1 MGERLNG
8 IQEVGGSI
16 PPGSTKKIL
25 GFFLKFKLSDK
36 NFWLIHVFNGFILTL
51 PILLVYVAMGL
62 SFGFL
67 AIDNGISP
75 LNAILMSLLIY
86 AGTVQ
91 LVGIQLIAIEASIF
105 SILLTTFIINSRFFV
120 MSSSIGRFLNK
131 FKLYQR
137 FLYACQ
143 LTDATFAIHTV
154 RFSQFNPPKL
164 ELFTTNIFGHVV
176 WVIST
181 TVGVYLG
188 GRDYNFDSLGIDFA
202 MPAMFIG
209 LLLPLV
215 LTKIHLLICVIAGTL
230 TVILYLIGFSYWTT
244 LTSTVITILIG
255 LYIFKWN
262 KT

>member
-1 MGERLNG
+1 MNG
-8 IQEVGGSI
+8 IQEVGGST
-16 PPGSTKKIL
+16 PPGSTKKLIL
-25 GFFLKFKLSDK
+25 RFILKFILSDK
-36 NFWLIHVFNGFILTL
+36 NFWPIHILNGFLLTL

-86 AGTVQ
+86 AGTAQ
-91 LVGIQLIAIEASIF
+91 LVGIQLIVIEASVF

-120 MSSSIGRFLNK
+120 MSSSIGRFLVK
-131 FKLYQR
+131 FKFYQR

-154 RFSQFNPPKL
+154 RFSRFNPPKL

-181 TVGVYLG
+181 IVGVYLG

-215 LTKIHLLICVIAGTL
+215 LTKIHLFICIIAGLL
-230 TVILYLIGFSYWTT
+230 TVILFYFGFSYWTT
-244 LTSTVITILIG
+244 LSATVITILIG
-255 LYIFKWN
+255 LYIDKWN
-262 KT
+262 KI

>member
-1 MGERLNG
+1 M
-8 IQEVGGSI
+8 
-16 PPGSTKKIL
+16 
-25 GFFLKFKLSDK
+25 KFTLSDK
-36 NFWLIHVFNGFILTL
+36 NFWPIHVLNGFLLTL

-75 LNAILMSLLIY
+75 INAILMSLLIY
-86 AGTVQ
+86 AGTAQ
-91 LVGIQLIAIEASIF
+91 LIGIQLIAIEAPIF

-120 MSSSIGRFLNK
+120 MSSSIGRFLVK
-131 FKLYQR
+131 FKFYQR
-137 FLYACQ
+137 VLYACQ

-154 RFSQFNPPKL
+154 RFSKLNPPKL
-164 ELFTTNIFGHVV
+164 ELFTTNIFGHIV

-181 TVGVYLG
+181 IFGVYLG

-215 LTKIHLLICVIAGTL
+215 LTRVHLLICIIAGTL
-230 TVILYLIGFSYWTT
+230 TVILYLFGFSYWTT
-244 LTSTVITILIG
+244 LTSTVITILLG
-255 LYIFKWN
+255 LYLYKWN
-262 KT
+262 KI